1 MFSDDKKCANSIF
14 LIEFY
19 KNISSKID
27 KDKLYPWLYEWQSIG
42 LI

>member
-1 MFSDDKKCANSIF
+1 MYSDDKKCANSIF